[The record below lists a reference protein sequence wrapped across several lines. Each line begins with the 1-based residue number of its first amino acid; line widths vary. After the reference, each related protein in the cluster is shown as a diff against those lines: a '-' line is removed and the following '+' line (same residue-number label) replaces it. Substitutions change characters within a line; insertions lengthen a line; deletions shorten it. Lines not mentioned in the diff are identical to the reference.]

1 MLPPRALVYASWRAL
16 LWCPLPPRA
25 QKRPCGWDKQ
35 EITFKAEDGERK
47 RPRTLMSQ
55 QWQKQMGTRSG
66 ASWLVLLFSHL
77 VECSMWEIFKAL
89 LPGNFGIYSAD
100 EDAINSNWCPKSATV
115 PLEVAWTKNIFQ
127 ARFSVHFKMM
137 AIVSENPVPGS
148 WALLQW
154 SKSVLVAA
162 AVTAS
167 KREKNKNYNEKRPA
181 KCYICSFFS
190 SNHKLQLNSP
200 AFCFSQVYGLS

>member
-1 MLPPRALVYASWRAL
+1 MLAGEPYFDVPYLPGHKSAHVAGISRKLLLKPRMVKEKDQER
-16 LWCPLPPRA
+16 WCHNN
-25 QKRPCGWDKQ
+25 DKNRWEQ
-35 EITFKAEDGERK
+35 EA
-47 RPRTLMSQ
+47 
-55 QWQKQMGTRSG
+55 
-66 ASWLVLLFSHL
+66 VLLGLFCFFPILLNAVCGKYSKL
-77 VECSMWEIFKAL
+77 YFREISESIQLMKM
-89 LPGNFGIYSAD
+89 P
-100 EDAINSNWCPKSATV
+100 INSNWCPKSATV
-115 PLEVAWTKNIFQ
+115 PLEAAWTKNIFQ

-181 KCYICSFFS
+181 KRYICSFFS